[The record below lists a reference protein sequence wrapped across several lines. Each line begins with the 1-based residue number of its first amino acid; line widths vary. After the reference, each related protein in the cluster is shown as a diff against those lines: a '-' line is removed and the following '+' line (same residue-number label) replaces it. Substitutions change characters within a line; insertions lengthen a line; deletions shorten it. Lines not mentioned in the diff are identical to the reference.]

1 MRRFAVPGLVALLA
15 VALVGLLVFGVLQTA
30 DDSSLKDSIVNG
42 EKPLAHDTTLVQLDG
57 GPTRRLADYRGGVV
71 VVNFFASWCEP
82 CEDEAPVLDRLQRR
96 LEQKRSGTVIGV
108 AVDDASGDTR
118 RFVEDHGLA
127 FPILR
132 DVDRDLADGYKVTGL
147 PETYVLD
154 ARGRIVAGQTG
165 VLTQR
170 WVDEQILPLLPA
182 GSGGAPS
189 Q

>member
-1 MRRFAVPGLVALLA
+1 MRRLAVPGLVALVA
-15 VALVGLLVFGVLQTA
+15 VALVGLLVFGVLQTT
-30 DDSSLKDSIVNG
+30 DDNSLKNAIVNG
-42 EKPLAHDTTLVQLDG
+42 EKPVAVDATLPQLDDPG
-57 GPTRRLADYRGGVV
+57 TRRIADYRGGLV

-82 CEDEAPVLDRLQRR
+82 CDEEAPILDRLQTQ
-96 LEQKRSGTVIGV
+96 LERTGDGTVIGV

-118 RFVEDHGLA
+118 RFVAEHRLT

-132 DVDRDLADGYKVTGL
+132 DIDRDLANGYKVTGL
-147 PETYVLD
+147 PETYVVD

-170 WVDEQILPLLPA
+170 WVDENIAPLLSKTTQPA
-182 GSGGAPS
+182 S